1 MAHHLPDQSL
11 SFKVSISI
19 KNQHQLEIDKK
30 CNERWLR
37 AQQSR
42 TIFELYQI
50 QSNAS
55 QKKKTT
61 IKNSSGAC

>member
-1 MAHHLPDQSL
+1 MAPRLPDQSL

-19 KNQHQLEIDKK
+19 ENQNQLEIEKESK
-30 CNERWLR
+30 ERWLS

-55 QKKKTT
+55 QKKDNNK
-61 IKNSSGAC
+61 K